1 MASIIKKSEIVK
13 IFPRRDPNSHKGDNG
28 RVLIIGGSINYFGAP
43 ILAGL
48 GALNSGADLVY
59 LLVPECNFEVSR
71 SFYPDFI
78 VRKYPGNFLNSRALD
93 NISELL
99 DKVDAVL
106 IGPGLSEEV
115 EILRTVALIIKKAKC
130 PVILDAQAIPAIA
143 QLGLIGDQTGHRE
156 NLPEIIITPHREEM
170 NELLEGETLPKDPK
184 VAPLTSRG
192 EGDINCLAEPRLAG
206 LRLEE
211 EIKIV
216 EDFAKK
222 WSVTV
227 LLKGHT
233 DIMASP
239 NRETRANITGNA
251 GMTVGGSGD
260 VLAGFV
266 ASLIAQHAK
275 PYEACI
281 SAAFLMGSAGD
292 NLYKSKGYNFIATDL
307 AQELPYTIHGVIN

>member
-1 MASIIKKSEIVK
+1 MSNIIKKSEVVK
-13 IFPRRDPNSHKGDNG
+13 NFPRRDPASHKGDNG

-43 ILAGL
+43 VLAGL

-106 IGPGLSEEV
+106 IGPGLAEEA
-115 EILRTVALIIKKAKC
+115 EILRTVTLIIKKAKC

-143 QLGLIGDQTGHRE
+143 QLGLIGGRAE
-156 NLPEIIITPHREEM
+156 NNNALPPIIITPHRNEM
-170 NELLEGETLPKDPK
+170 NELLEGETLP
-184 VAPLTSRG
+184 
-192 EGDINCLAEPRLAG
+192 ENM
-206 LRLEE
+206 EE
-211 EIKIV
+211 QVKAV

-222 WSVTV
+222 WNVTV

-233 DIMASP
+233 DIIASP
-239 NRETRANITGNA
+239 NRETRANLTGNA

-266 ASLIAQHAK
+266 TSLIAQHAR

>member
-1 MASIIKKSEIVK
+1 MSNIIKKSEIVK
-13 IFPRRDPNSHKGDNG
+13 IFPRRDLASHKGDNG

-59 LLVPECNFEVSR
+59 LLIPECNFEVSR

-115 EILRTVALIIKKAKC
+115 EILRTIVLIIKKAKC
-130 PVILDAQAIPAIA
+130 PVILDAEAIPAIA
-143 QLGLIGDQTGHRE
+143 QLGLISGHTGD
-156 NLPEIIITPHREEM
+156 NNALAPIIITPHRNEM
-170 NELLEGETLPKDPK
+170 NELLEGETLPEDP
-184 VAPLTSRG
+184 
-192 EGDINCLAEPRLAG
+192 
-206 LRLEE
+206 EE

-222 WSVTV
+222 WGVTV

-233 DIMASP
+233 DIIASP
-239 NRETRANITGNA
+239 NCETRVNTTGNA

-275 PYEACI
+275 PYSACI

-307 AQELPYTIHGVIN
+307 AQELPYTIHPTIN